1 MPKCRLQKN
10 ENLVIGYLK
19 VSVHSNGILELYQC
33 LNVKI
38 KQKENAYVAIP
49 ASWIGV
55 LASALAE
62 PWTSDTRS
70 DRSDRSPIDRLM
82 ASLSLRPLRPDPVS
96 PIPST
101 WCPCGDLDAL

>member
-1 MPKCRLQKN
+1 M
-10 ENLVIGYLK
+10 VGYLK
-19 VSVHSNGILELYQC
+19 VSVHSNGGILELYQC
-33 LNVKI
+33 FTVKI
-38 KQKENAYVAIP
+38 IQKEKAYVAIP
-49 ASWIGV
+49 ASWIGA

-70 DRSDRSPIDRLM
+70 DRSDTPNDRLM
-82 ASLSLRPLRPDPVS
+82 ALLSLHPLRPDPES